1 MILLYFQFQFFCS
14 RRRSL
19 CYAIVS
25 TRLASPRSRFHF
37 AFGIRILSF
46 VSQKF
51 VCNSKGYSSQS
62 VSSRLA
68 YVHTEEMMM
77 VMVMRP
83 PPLQQAAG
91 SRQRHHHPCHDE
103 GDPTPLL
110 GLALRSSGRQGRVL
124 PYHSWWTLF
133 NSFCQHKIV

>member
-103 GDPTPLL
+103 GDPTPFWVSHY
-110 GLALRSSGRQGRVL
+110 AQAEGREGCFPTIPGGR
-124 PYHSWWTLF
+124 F
-133 NSFCQHKIV
+133 